1 MTQIKTANLTL
12 EYDQFGDPKDPAI
25 ILIMGLGTQMI
36 GWTEE
41 FCEAL
46 AAHSLR
52 VIRFDNRDIGL
63 SEKLESFGPPKI
75 KWLALQRQFGL
86 LPKVPYSL
94 YDMAHDV
101 IELLDALEIKKSH
114 IAGVSMGGMIAQIIA
129 SKYPDRVLS
138 LTSIMS
144 TTNSPKLKRPA
155 SKILAR
161 LLFKPKTDDQDKLLD
176 YMVGS
181 RQMFGSP
188 KYPRTAEQ
196 WKTQILEGIERCD
209 YPEGYG
215 RQLAAVMSTP
225 CRREE
230 IALISAPT
238 LVIHGKQDALVPV
251 EGGIDTAEH
260 IPGARLEL
268 IDGMGHDLPPELVGQ
283 LTQLMGEH
291 AKSAAALS

>member
-12 EYDQFGDPKDPAI
+12 EYDEFGDPNDPAI
-25 ILIMGLGTQMI
+25 VLIMGLGTQMI

-46 AAHSLR
+46 AKHSLR

-63 SEKLESFGPPKI
+63 SEKLESFGPPKL
-75 KWLALQRQFGL
+75 KWLAFQRQFGL
-86 LPKVPYSL
+86 LPSVPYSL

-101 IELLDALEIKKSH
+101 VELLDALEIEQSH
-114 IAGVSMGGMIAQIIA
+114 IAGASMGGMISQIIA
-129 SKYPDRVLS
+129 SKYPERVLT

-155 SKILAR
+155 SKVLAR
-161 LLFKPKTDDQDKLLD
+161 LLFKPKTTDQEKLLN
-176 YMVGS
+176 YMIGS
-181 RQMFGSP
+181 RKMFGSP
-188 KYPRTAEQ
+188 EYPRSDEQ
-196 WKTQILEGIERCD
+196 WRQMILEGFERCD

-230 IALISAPT
+230 ISLISAPT
-238 LVIHGKQDALVPV
+238 LVIHGKQDCLVPV
-251 EGGIDTAEH
+251 SGGIDTAEY
-260 IPGARLEL
+260 IPGAKLEL
-268 IDGMGHDLPPELVGQ
+268 IDGMGHDLPPELVGH
-283 LTQLMGEH
+283 LTDLIGEH
-291 AKSAAALS
+291 ANSVAG